1 MCSSKFLAEVMSL
14 ECIKNSIKCGCYYCC
29 SIFNSSEAE
38 IDEEVNWISC
48 PNCGIDSVIG
58 DFFGFKIT
66 ETKLKK
72 LKNRQFYPTF
82 YASYEISDIGTQV
95 NENKSE

>member
-1 MCSSKFLAEVMSL
+1 MSL